1 MTNDELVEKVIET
14 EQRSKSN
21 TRRINELSEQVDAVN
36 RLATA
41 VEVMA
46 KEQGHQT
53 EALKEV
59 KADLSTLNA
68 KVETI
73 EKKPAKRWESV
84 AEKLITAAAG
94 AVATAIVGALIYL
107 LGVAP

>member
-21 TRRINELSEQVDAVN
+21 THRINELSEQVDAVN

-53 EALKEV
+53 AAIKEV
-59 KADLSTLNA
+59 KDDLSTLNK

-73 EKKPAKRWESV
+73 EQKPGKRWEGIV
-84 AEKLITAAAG
+84 EKLITAAVG

-107 LGVAP
+107 LKVAP